1 MSDINYSNQ
10 QSEVEI
16 LTPKAQDNLAI
27 WSEQQALEA
36 RRLEQLE
43 GLAKLMDAQFN
54 IPFSPIPI
62 GLDSIV
68 GLIPGI
74 GDTISLAVSGS
85 IVLGAKK
92 LGVGSRHL
100 GRMGFNIFIDWLI
113 GLVPIIGDLFDVGWR
128 GNIRNVKILRE
139 ALEARWQVERD
150 DIVKGNS

>member
-1 MSDINYSNQ
+1 MPDFSSSDR
-10 QSEVEI
+10 QSEAEI
-16 LTPKAQDNLAI
+16 LTPKIQDKLSV
-27 WSEQQALEA
+27 WEEEQDLEA
-36 RRLEQLE
+36 HRLTQLE

-54 IPFSPIPI
+54 IPFLPIPI
-62 GLDSIV
+62 GLDTLI

-74 GDTISLAVSGS
+74 GDTISLVISSG

-92 LGVGSRHL
+92 LGVGSRDL

-139 ALEARWQVERD
+139 VMEKKWADEREQILID
-150 DIVKGNS
+150 L